1 MADSHDNPIDRTKA
15 TLALD
20 APVTTVR
27 LVSPK
32 RAAALGKLGISTV
45 RDLVGNYPRRYI
57 DMSRVAT
64 IAGARIGDT
73 CTIRARVY
81 EVKVKHPKPRVVLAE
96 VTIVDDTGVLI
107 ITAFSQ
113 PWLADQLKAG
123 STVAVS
129 GEVAFNYGYK
139 RMTNP
144 YIEQLEG
151 AGEDFHGMIV
161 PVHPLTGAIKA
172 GMMRRLVGNALSEVA
187 GAIDPLPLA
196 LRAKYR
202 LVSRMSALSCIH
214 FPHSMDEQ
222 RQARRRLAYEEVLL
236 LQLMLMQEG
245 ARRSDGRVPAS
256 HVVDGP
262 HVKALAA
269 AVPFELTGEQ
279 KQARDDILARMAM
292 PKAANHLLLGDV
304 GTGKTI
310 VAAFA
315 LAAAADTGSQAL
327 FMAPTEILA
336 RQHAASLGPLLDEA
350 GVTWGILTGATAH
363 DERADLLQRAADG
376 SLDVLFG
383 THALLEDDVRL
394 ANCTLAVIDEQQ
406 RFGVDQRAAL
416 LAKGACPDALYLTAT
431 PIPRSLALALFGNLS
446 LSYITQRPHTTAPR
460 KTVLH
465 TLSDR
470 GRAYDAALSALAR
483 GEQVYVVCP
492 LVGEKRS
499 QPDEGA
505 PGKQRGDDEDAY
517 EFASIAIEDERDM
530 TGANAKAAEAE
541 AAFLQSKV
549 FVDHKVGLVHGK
561 LPAAEKQQV
570 MDAFRAG
577 EVGVLVATTV
587 IEVGVDVPNATVM
600 IVEDADRFG
609 LAQLHQLR
617 GRVGR
622 GDLPGEVHLVS
633 GTKSE
638 TALERLAAM
647 ERTDDGFELAAYDLS
662 LRREGDILGNR
673 QHGASLLKL
682 VNVVRDGK
690 LIEAA
695 HADAEAILVE
705 DPNLESAQYKALAR
719 EARVVYRRAEEVSG
733 G

>member
-1 MADSHDNPIDRTKA
+1 MAENAYNPVDRAKA

-20 APVTTVR
+20 APVTSVR

-32 RAAALGKLGISTV
+32 RAQALGKLGISTV

-64 IAGARIGDT
+64 IAGARIGET
-73 CTIRARVY
+73 CTIKARVH
-81 EVKVKHPKPRVVLAE
+81 EVKVKRPKPRVVLAE
-96 VTIVDDTGVLI
+96 VTIVDETGVLI

-113 PWLADQLKAG
+113 PWLGDQLKPGTA
-123 STVAVS
+123 VAVS

-151 AGEDFHGMIV
+151 SGEDFHGMIV
-161 PVHPLTGAIKA
+161 PVHPLTAAIKA
-172 GMMRRLVGNALSEVA
+172 GMMRRLVGNALDEVA
-187 GAIDPLPLA
+187 GVIDPLPLA

-202 LVSRMSALSCIH
+202 LMSRGSAFSCIH
-214 FPHSMDEQ
+214 FPHTMDEQ
-222 RQARRRLAYEEVLL
+222 REARRRLAYAEVLL
-236 LQLMLMQEG
+236 LQLVLMQEG
-245 ARRSDGRVPAS
+245 AKRSAGLSATA
-256 HVVDGP
+256 HVIDGP
-262 HVKALAA
+262 CVKALGE
-269 AVPFELTGEQ
+269 AVPFDLTGEQ
-279 KQARDDILARMAM
+279 AQARDDILSRMAA
-292 PKAANHLLLGDV
+292 PRALNHMLLGDV

-315 LAAAADTGSQAL
+315 CAAAADTGAQAL

-336 RQHAASLGPLLDEA
+336 RQHAASLGPLFDKA
-350 GVTWGILTGATAH
+350 GMTWDILTGATTPE
-363 DERADLLQRAADG
+363 ERAGILKRAAAG
-376 SLDVLFG
+376 EVSVLFG
-383 THALLEDDVRL
+383 THALLEGDVVMG
-394 ANCTLAVIDEQQ
+394 NCTLAIIDEQQ

-416 LAKGACPDALYLTAT
+416 LAKGSCPDALFLTAT
-431 PIPRSLALALFGNLS
+431 PIPRTLALALFGNLS
-446 LSYITQRPHTTAPR
+446 LSYIKERPRSSAPR
-460 KTVLH
+460 KTCVH
-465 TLSDR
+465 ALSGR
-470 GRAYDAALSALAR
+470 GLAYDAANAALSR

-492 LVGEKRS
+492 LVGEK
-499 QPDEGA
+499 A
-505 PGKQRGDDEDAY
+505 PEPEDAKKSGRADGEEAY
-517 EFASIAIEDERDM
+517 EFERIAIEDERDM
-530 TGANAKAAEAE
+530 TGANASAAEAE

-549 FVDHKVGLVHGK
+549 FVDYEVGLVHGK
-561 LPAAEKQQV
+561 LPASEKQQV
-570 MDAFRAG
+570 MDRFRAG
-577 EVGVLVATTV
+577 EIGVLVATTV

-609 LAQLHQLR
+609 LSQLHQLR

-622 GDLPGEVHLVS
+622 GEAPGEVHLVS

-638 TALERLAAM
+638 KALERLAAM
-647 ERTDDGFELAAYDLS
+647 EHTEDGFELASYDLS

-682 VNVVRDGK
+682 VNVVRDGG

-695 HADAEAILVE
+695 HADAEAILEE

-719 EARVVYRRAEEVSG
+719 EARVMYKHAEDVSG